1 MWNGT
6 GSSFFISMLVLFNQP
21 DHNSAAFV
29 VKMIDSVPEEK
40 PFVKSPELHF
50 SSKLD

>member
-1 MWNGT
+1 MWIGLR
-6 GSSFFISMLVLFNQP
+6 SSFFISMLVSFTQP
-21 DHNSAAFV
+21 DHSSAAFV

-40 PFVKSPELHF
+40 PFVKIPELHF